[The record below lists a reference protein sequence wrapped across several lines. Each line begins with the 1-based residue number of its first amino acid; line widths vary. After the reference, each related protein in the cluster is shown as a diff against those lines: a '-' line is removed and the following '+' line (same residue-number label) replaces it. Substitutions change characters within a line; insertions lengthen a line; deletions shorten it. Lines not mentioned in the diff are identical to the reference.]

1 MVQAK
6 RNLNQEQKSG
16 AKPCEGFIMYS
27 LRVHNQAQPTK
38 ELIMEL
44 ATYTPALI
52 NVIGKTKS
60 ERQLSVVNH
69 ASGYTKMALANAK
82 GKVGQAAR
90 NGIAN
95 GGIQAIAKQ
104 AAFPSCNYKP
114 VGEYFAAQLGEPMV
128 ISNRAAFESL
138 ADQFEARI
146 MKIKMSKNGGYV
158 VDKKTGADKV
168 GATLA
173 KAMELK
179 AIAIELVA
187 SAEYFSN
194 EAKATQAQAKQALT
208 A

>member
-1 MVQAK
+1 
-6 RNLNQEQKSG
+6 
-16 AKPCEGFIMYS
+16 
-27 LRVHNQAQPTK
+27 
-38 ELIMEL
+38 MEL
-44 ATYTPALI
+44 ATFTPAII
-52 NVIGKTKS
+52 NVTGKTKT
-60 ERQLSVVNH
+60 ERSLSVITY

-82 GKVGQAAR
+82 GKVGLAAR
-90 NGIAN
+90 NGIAS

-146 MKIKMSKNGGYV
+146 MKIKMSKTGGYV
-158 VDKKTGADKV
+158 TDKKTGAERV

-179 AIAIELVA
+179 AVAIELVA
-187 SAEYFSN
+187 AAEYFTS
-194 EAKATQAQAKQALT
+194 EAKAKQAESTKQAQIA
-208 A
+208 

>member
-1 MVQAK
+1 
-6 RNLNQEQKSG
+6 
-16 AKPCEGFIMYS
+16 
-27 LRVHNQAQPTK
+27 
-38 ELIMEL
+38 MEL
-44 ATYTPALI
+44 ATFTPAII
-52 NVIGKTKS
+52 NVTGKTKS
-60 ERQLSVVNH
+60 ERQVSVITY

-82 GKVGQAAR
+82 GKVGIAAR
-90 NGIAN
+90 NGIAS

-146 MKIKMSKNGGYV
+146 MKIKMSKTGGYV
-158 VDKKTGADKV
+158 TDKKTGAEKA

-179 AIAIELVA
+179 AVAIELVA
-187 SAEYFSN
+187 AAEYFTS
-194 EAKATQAQAKQALT
+194 EAKAKQAEQAQIA
-208 A
+208 

>member
-1 MVQAK
+1 
-6 RNLNQEQKSG
+6 
-16 AKPCEGFIMYS
+16 MYS
-27 LRVHNQAQPTK
+27 LRVHIQAQPTNQGK
-38 ELIMEL
+38 IMEL
-44 ATYTPALI
+44 AKYTPAII
-52 NVIGKTKS
+52 NVTGKTKTD
-60 ERQLSVVNH
+60 RQLSVVNQ

-82 GKVGQAAR
+82 GKVGLAAR

-104 AAFPSCNYKP
+104 AAFPTCNYKP

-146 MKIKMSKNGGYV
+146 MKIKMSKNEGMV
-158 VDKKTGADKV
+158 IDKKTGAEKA

-179 AIAIELVA
+179 AIAIDMVS
-187 SAEYFSN
+187 SAEYYTN
-194 EAKATQAQAKQALT
+194 EAKAAQAKQADAKALT